1 MSIYVTENKLVQAM
15 DETLAKAREEKG
27 DSGQSLEEAKAY
39 ADGKVSELNAKL
51 QDEQIGNLS
60 AIKDLAE
67 GDALTIDA
75 RPIFKVHDG
84 GEAYESSLA
93 FPKAN
98 ASFEFPSDSG
108 TLATQEWVNGTLML
122 EPAQISFGSLTAQG
136 IGYEASEGNYASLG
150 KAGNVPV
157 VGAFLGDGSAF
168 AYMSPGSM
176 LLKDSGNVLAIGP
189 YTESDWSGIRI
200 LGDETKLRIGS
211 AGLSLGGPL
220 DFDSNP
226 KQPSIKISGNAI
238 NGQNRDTVGSF
249 TLEYIPLA
257 NAEGDVVG
265 GSGTLSLSLVK
276 DEAAGYNSLTLVSSS
291 SIPSFTGVLTGSF
304 TNHPNDPGSNAMPI
318 GCVNGNFATFS
329 DIYAGSLEGGVNIFK
344 ANGVQTTKA

>member
-1 MSIYVTENKLVQAM
+1 MSIYVTENKLAQAM

-60 AIKDLAE
+60 AIKDPAE

-122 EPAQISFGSLTAQG
+122 EPARFSSGSLTAQG

-176 LLKDSGNVLAIGP
+176 LLKDSGNMLAIGS

-226 KQPSIKISGNAI
+226 KQPSIKISGDVTK
-238 NGQNRDTVGSF
+238 GQEGSNIGSF

-265 GSGTLSLSLVK
+265 GSGTLSLSLV
-276 DEAAGYNSLTLVSSS
+276 DDGLDSLTLVSSS

-318 GCVNGNFATFS
+318 SCVNGNFATFS